1 MSSPAEELLTSEFS
15 VERRFYQRTAPPT
28 FVGVNLGDDNPA
40 MLLNLSEN
48 GLLVA
53 TPNRLVENFVF
64 RASLLLSGLMRPIE
78 VLVRV
83 VWTTE
88 SKRAGIQMLDLCEYD
103 REQIRKWAALEEARR
118 ETAFQRVE
126 VEDRTEVPEPVQAA
140 ATNVMETPAEETGE
154 ETAQLGSSAKAAS
167 TKRSSTL
174 IPLAVCAGSA
184 LILLAMGAA
193 VWASPLRPWLVN
205 SIGDAAKYAKA
216 IVTKTRGKPQSTRE
230 AGQLPAST
238 DGGGQNLD
246 AQTAGASETSSAN
259 SVGNGRAPEDGG
271 AKEAPDSGAAKVV
284 NDVPI
289 APAKRDLSES
299 LSGKKSAPKKEA
311 NSSVKQAVN
320 SLTRVSKDVAASSG
334 VDAGEGQIVAKPST
348 AASDRGDAAAK
359 QAGGDTVAREDDAK
373 KDTPEGAATE
383 KPATGSSPTN
393 QAETSDAAVSTAAE
407 SNGAPAH
414 PRTSRPSTAVT
425 GIAPSDASKSSVV
438 QTESPKSQ
446 VYEITLPNST
456 RPSFLSLPGERVVQ
470 ADGLTLH
477 LQRSILT
484 PPGAGWW
491 NGERRKK
498 VVVGGLLTR
507 VDPQLPRQAQAADV
521 RVSVRAILGKDGRV
535 ERLMPV
541 NGSVALV
548 SSVTRA
554 VREWTFQPTLV
565 DGKPVET
572 AVLVLAEF
580 HAPASGA
587 ATH

>member
-15 VERRFYQRTAPPT
+15 VERRFYQRTAPPA

-53 TPNRLVENFVF
+53 TPNRLGENLVC
-64 RASLLLSGLMRPIE
+64 RASLSLNGLLRPIE

-118 ETAFQRVE
+118 QTAFQRVE
-126 VEDRTEVPEPVQAA
+126 VEDRTQIPEPVPAA
-140 ATNVMETPAEETGE
+140 ATSVMETPAEEAGE
-154 ETAQLGSSAKAAS
+154 ETAQLSSSGKATS
-167 TKRSSTL
+167 NKRSSAL

-193 VWASPLRPWLVN
+193 VWASPLRPWLVT
-205 SIGDAAKYAKA
+205 SIGGAAKYAKA
-216 IVTKTRGKPQSTRE
+216 IVTKTRGKPQSARE

-238 DGGGQNLD
+238 DGGRQTLD
-246 AQTAGASETSSAN
+246 AQTAGASETSLAS
-259 SVGNGRAPEDGG
+259 SVGNERAPEDGG
-271 AKEAPDSGAAKVV
+271 AKEVPDSGAAKAV
-284 NDVPI
+284 NDV
-289 APAKRDLSES
+289 ATGPATTGLSGSLSE
-299 LSGKKSAPKKEA
+299 KKSAAKKEP
-311 NSSVKQAVN
+311 NSNPKQPVN
-320 SLTRVSKDVAASSG
+320 SLPRASKAVAASSG

-348 AASDRGDAAAK
+348 AASGRADAATQKA
-359 QAGGDTVAREDDAK
+359 
-373 KDTPEGAATE
+373 
-383 KPATGSSPTN
+383 ATGSSPTN
-393 QAETSDAAVSTAAE
+393 QADTSDAAVSTAAE
-407 SNGAPAH
+407 SNGAPAD
-414 PRTSRPSTAVT
+414 PRTSRPSTAAT

-456 RPSFLSLPGERVVQ
+456 RPSFLSLPGDRVVQ
-470 ADGLTLH
+470 ADGVTLH

-491 NGERRKK
+491 SGERKKK
-498 VVVGGLLTR
+498 VVVGDLLTR
-507 VDPQLPRQAQAADV
+507 LDPQLPRQAQAADV
-521 RVSVRAILGKDGRV
+521 RVSVRAILGKDGHV
-535 ERLMPV
+535 EKLIPV
-541 NGSVALV
+541 NGPVALV

-580 HAPASGA
+580 HAPASGTA
-587 ATH
+587 AH